1 MLKSLAR
8 MQLLILDDWA
18 ITPLTAEQR
27 WDLMKIVDDRHD
39 RASTIVTSQVP
50 VELWHEHIGNPT
62 IADAVL
68 DRLVHGAH
76 RLELKGESMRKLRA
90 KPSLAKPPSSSPT
103 ATARETQRYPAGI
116 IGMPSWLRS
125 E

>member
-1 MLKSLAR
+1 
-8 MQLLILDDWA
+8 LDDWA

-27 WDLMKIVDDRHD
+27 RDLLEIVDDRHG

-50 VELWHEHIGNPT
+50 VDHWHEHIGNPT

-76 RLELKGESMRKLRA
+76 RMALSGESLR
-90 KPSLAKPPSSSPT
+90 KPSPDKTKLDDGG
-103 ATARETQRYPAGI
+103 AR
-116 IGMPSWLRS
+116 
-125 E
+125 